1 MMKKLIAL
9 CSFVFLLCSCAG
21 VNVKQPDIGNVKKV
35 AILSVT
41 GSEEYE
47 DIEVVKGKK
56 ETLLSVVGNIIKD
69 NVEMIN
75 EPQVNIATHGA
86 NALFQVLNG
95 IDGWSVIPFEEV
107 NNNEEV
113 KAFFE
118 NKDTW
123 EKVEGFAEKVAPRD
137 GKRRVPA
144 RGMYE
149 LSFDK
154 VDPEGNTWVNGE
166 RIEAPVHRALGKM
179 CQSLG
184 VGAIVVAEY
193 YFYYETGMMT
203 KITRNV
209 TPIVLVNVAM
219 IDKNGEKVLFTD
231 RGWKQ
236 VEGSESAKVNGD
248 YVNLREDKSVKA
260 YNLAIDQIMEEFR
273 KEAVKKL
280 GK

>member
-1 MMKKLIAL
+1 MKKIIAL

-21 VNVKQPDIGNVKKV
+21 VNVKKPDIDNVKKV

-41 GSEEYE
+41 GSEDYE
-47 DIEVVKGKK
+47 DIESVKGNK
-56 ETLLSVVGNIIKD
+56 ENLLSVVGNIIKD

-95 IDGWSVIPFEEV
+95 IEGWSVIPFEQV
-107 NNNEEV
+107 LDNEEV

-123 EKVEGFAEKVAPRD
+123 GKVEDFANKVAPRD

-154 VDPEGNTWVNGE
+154 VVPEGHTWVNGE

-184 VGAIVVAEY
+184 VDAIAVAEF

-203 KITRNV
+203 KITSNV

-236 VEGSESAKVNGD
+236 IEGSESAKIHHS
-248 YVNLREDKSVKA
+248 YVDLRDDRSVKA
-260 YNLAIDQIMEEFR
+260 YNLAIDKIMDEFR

-280 GK
+280 AK

>member
-1 MMKKLIAL
+1 M
-9 CSFVFLLCSCAG
+9 
-21 VNVKQPDIGNVKKV
+21 
-35 AILSVT
+35 
-41 GSEEYE
+41 
-47 DIEVVKGKK
+47 
-56 ETLLSVVGNIIKD
+56 
-69 NVEMIN
+69 
-75 EPQVNIATHGA
+75 
-86 NALFQVLNG
+86 
-95 IDGWSVIPFEEV
+95 
-107 NNNEEV
+107 
-113 KAFFE
+113 
-118 NKDTW
+118 
-123 EKVEGFAEKVAPRD
+123 
-137 GKRRVPA
+137 
-144 RGMYE
+144 
-149 LSFDK
+149 
-154 VDPEGNTWVNGE
+154 NGE

-184 VGAIVVAEY
+184 VDAIVVAEY

>member
-1 MMKKLIAL
+1 
-9 CSFVFLLCSCAG
+9 
-21 VNVKQPDIGNVKKV
+21 VNVKKPDIDNVKKV

-41 GSEEYE
+41 GSEDYE
-47 DIEVVKGKK
+47 DIESVKGNK
-56 ETLLSVVGNIIKD
+56 ENLLSVVGNIIKD

-95 IDGWSVIPFEEV
+95 IEGWSVIPFEQV
-107 NNNEEV
+107 LDNEEV

-123 EKVEGFAEKVAPRD
+123 GKVEDFANKVAPRD

-154 VDPEGNTWVNGE
+154 VVPEGHTWVNGE
-166 RIEAPVHRALGKM
+166 RVEAPVHRALGKM

-184 VGAIVVAEY
+184 VDAIAVAEF

-203 KITRNV
+203 KITSNV

-236 VEGSESAKVNGD
+236 IEGSESAKIHHS
-248 YVNLREDKSVKA
+248 YVDLRDDRSVKA
-260 YNLAIDQIMEEFR
+260 YNLAIDKIMDEFR

-280 GK
+280 AK